1 MRRLNTALCTLA
13 ACVGCSSIETVWA
26 GAFKIPI
33 HKNTHY
39 RPNTRARALKTLRK
53 YGHASRLSPRDFG
66 RQTLTDVDNDV
77 EYYGIVGIGT
87 PPQMFKLDMDTGSS
101 DLWIPSKKCGE
112 HNPKCNRHARFDPS
126 LSSTATELK
135 TAWKIAYGDGSAVS
149 GHLAVDRL
157 EFSEI
162 TIENQLFGM
171 ADRESSSFLEDVVDG
186 VFGLG
191 FPALS
196 ALRMEEGEEKEI
208 KGSLGSAAAE
218 ADGVEGHSGKAE
230 KVRVSHAVLSGIM
243 NHERIPA
250 PVFGVWL
257 GDGDEVVSQEGERE
271 KAMDSGDGEF
281 YFGSIDT
288 TRFEGEL
295 TYLNITDPKY
305 WQIKV
310 DGVRLNG
317 GEDLRVGGETIVDT
331 GTTLLVFPTAQA
343 KTINKAIGAKSDPWE
358 GWILPCNSNKDGA
371 IEFSM
376 NGKWFAVR
384 RRDLVREKVK
394 TKAGWCY
401 SAVTATPGEVMIFGD
416 VFIRNNYCVFDV
428 ENLSIGIAPIRR
440 HHAPKKSEKSERA
453 A

>member
-1 MRRLNTALCTLA
+1 
-13 ACVGCSSIETVWA
+13 
-26 GAFKIPI
+26 
-33 HKNTHY
+33 
-39 RPNTRARALKTLRK
+39 
-53 YGHASRLSPRDFG
+53 
-66 RQTLTDVDNDV
+66 
-77 EYYGIVGIGT
+77 
-87 PPQMFKLDMDTGSS
+87 MFKLDMDTGSS

-112 HNPKCNRHARFDPS
+112 LNPKCNRHARFDPS

-135 TAWKIAYGDGSAVS
+135 TVWKIDYGDGSTVS

-157 EFSEI
+157 EFSDI

-196 ALRMEEGEEKEI
+196 ALKMEEAEEKEM
-208 KGSLGSAAAE
+208 KKELLRPAAAAAAE
-218 ADGVEGHSGKAE
+218 ADETKGHSRKAE
-230 KVRVSHAVLSGIM
+230 KVRISHAVLSGIM
-243 NHERIPA
+243 NHELIPA

-257 GDGDEVVSQEGERE
+257 GDGDEDASSEEEKE
-271 KAMDSGDGEF
+271 KAAESGDGEF
-281 YFGSIDT
+281 IFGSIDR

-305 WQIKV
+305 WQVKV
-310 DGVRLNG
+310 EGVRLD
-317 GEDLRVGGETIVDT
+317 GEDDLGIGGETIVDT
-331 GTTLLVFPTAQA
+331 GTTLLVFPMAQA
-343 KTINKAIGAKSDPWE
+343 KKINEAIGAKSDPWE
-358 GWILPCNSNKDGA
+358 GWILPCDSNKAGA

-394 TKAGWCY
+394 TKVGWCY

-440 HHAPKKSEKSERA
+440 PHALKKSERA

>member
-1 MRRLNTALCTLA
+1 
-13 ACVGCSSIETVWA
+13 
-26 GAFKIPI
+26 
-33 HKNTHY
+33 
-39 RPNTRARALKTLRK
+39 
-53 YGHASRLSPRDFG
+53 
-66 RQTLTDVDNDV
+66 
-77 EYYGIVGIGT
+77 
-87 PPQMFKLDMDTGSS
+87 MDTGSS

-112 HNPKCNRHARFDPS
+112 HNPKCSRHARFDPS
-126 LSSTATELK
+126 LSSTAMELK
-135 TAWKIAYGDGSAVS
+135 TAWKIAYGDGSTVS

-196 ALRMEEGEEKEI
+196 ALKMEEAEEKEM
-208 KGSLGSAAAE
+208 KGLPAAE
-218 ADGVEGHSGKAE
+218 GDKVDGHSRKTE

-257 GDGDEVVSQEGERE
+257 GEGDEVVSLEGEKQ
-271 KAMDSGDGEF
+271 KATDSGDGEF
-281 YFGSIDT
+281 IFGSIDR

-305 WQIKV
+305 WQVKV
-310 DGVRLNG
+310 DGVRLDG
-317 GEDLRVGGETIVDT
+317 GEDLGVRGETIVDT

-343 KTINKAIGAKSDPWE
+343 KKINRAIGAKSDPWE
-358 GWILPCNSNKDGA
+358 GWILPCNSNKEGA

-428 ENLSIGIAPIRR
+428 KNLSIGIAPIRR
-440 HHAPKKSEKSERA
+440 HHALKKGGRA